1 MAIFKG
7 TVEQIENNK
16 NKVSRIEGASEKQY
30 PNCKAVEDYVGEQVG
45 DIETALDSII
55 AIQNSLM
62 GGDNV

>member
-1 MAIFKG
+1 MAIFQG
-7 TVEQIENNK
+7 TTAQIENNK
-16 NKVSRIEGASEKQY
+16 YKVSQIKGAGEHDY
-30 PNCKAVEDYVGEQVG
+30 PLCQAVEDYVGEQVG